1 MTIKVNKN
9 KQANIYFFDV
19 DKEKESLVRSY
30 FPKAKIFNHLL
41 SEKDLLKHSQK
52 AEIVCTSTRQKISAK
67 FIKSASLLKFIITRS
82 VGYDHIN
89 LKSAREN
96 NVIVANIPDYGSH
109 VIAEFVFAL
118 LLSGLRQVDRADKL
132 VEKTYKF
139 SHKDFKGISLKNK
152 TIGIIGAGK
161 IGTNVARIASLGFKM
176 KTLVYSPRRDNKKA
190 KDNGFKYVSL
200 IKLFEN
206 SDIISLHCP
215 LLDETKHIINQ
226 KNLNKMK
233 DGVIIV
239 NTSRGALI
247 NTSDLTEAIKKKKVS
262 HAFLDVIEHE
272 DNIKKHQELIHL
284 KPVIV
289 TPHIAFYADD
299 SLKKQYTLAF
309 QNINN
314 FILKKKINGLIMGI

>member
-1 MTIKVNKN
+1 MNKN
-9 KQANIYFFDV
+9 NKQNIYFFDV
-19 DKEKESLVRSY
+19 NFENEALIKKN
-30 FPKAKIFNHLL
+30 FPKAIIINHLL
-41 SEKDLLKHSQK
+41 SEKELLKYSLK
-52 AEIVCTSTRQKISAK
+52 ANIICTSTRQKISAK

-82 VGYDHIN
+82 VGYDHID
-89 LKSAREN
+89 LKSAKEN
-96 NVIVANIPDYGSH
+96 NVLVANIPDYGSH

-139 SHKDFKGISLKNK
+139 SYKNLKGISLKNK

-176 KTLVYSPRRDNKKA
+176 KTLVYSPEKDDKKA
-190 KDNGFKYVSL
+190 KNNGFKYVSL
-200 IKLFEN
+200 TNLFKN

-215 LLDETKHIINQ
+215 LLEETRHLINQ
-226 KNLNKMK
+226 DSLKIMKN
-233 DGVIIV
+233 GIIIV

-247 NTSDLTEAIKKKKVS
+247 NTSDLTKAIKEKKVS

-272 DNIKKHQELIHL
+272 DNIKKHKELIKL
-284 KPVIV
+284 KSVIV

-299 SLKKQYTLAF
+299 SLEKQYVLACL
-309 QNINN
+309 NINN
-314 FILKKKINGLIMGI
+314 YINKKKINGLIKGI